1 MRYGARVEKHG
12 SNILEAKTYAMQLAK
27 KEKLRY
33 VNG

>member
-12 SNILEAKTYAMQLAK
+12 SNISEAKSYAMKLAR
-27 KEKLRY
+27 KEELLY